1 MSQFFS
7 FSEHYIVPAQYGNTV
22 AEWWL
27 VSMVTTCEERC
38 FVSTVSGSWMVTD
51 FTPAS
56 TTSLAMGV
64 GGKEGEREER
74 E

>member
-1 MSQFFS
+1 
-7 FSEHYIVPAQYGNTV
+7 
-22 AEWWL
+22 
-27 VSMVTTCEERC
+27 MVTTCEERC

-56 TTSLAMGV
+56 TTSFAMGV
-64 GGKEGEREER
+64 KEGEREGR